1 MKYVRSMKYELMKW
15 RLFKNLDKK
24 INVILKNILLFPK
37 KEMQDTERRNEW
49 RIYNKMVDIN
59 PVTSVCL
66 LKGRVCQTGY
76 KIRPKYMLSTR
87 DALQI

>member
-1 MKYVRSMKYELMKW
+1 
-15 RLFKNLDKK
+15 
-24 INVILKNILLFPK
+24 
-37 KEMQDTERRNEW
+37 
-49 RIYNKMVDIN
+49 MVDIN